1 MTKTKLR
8 VFPAIPRNSDSAKYI
23 DELMRV
29 ARFSDRNGFAGI
41 LLFAGNDTL
50 VEPWSIAQH
59 ILAHTAGKLTADCR
73 KSGLYASVHGG

>member
-23 DELMRV
+23 DELTRV

-59 ILAHTAGKLTADCR
+59 IWRTRQKAR
-73 KSGLYASVHGG
+73 R